1 MTLPLLAAW
10 YCVAS
15 VVTLVVYGVDKRAAQ
30 RGSRRVPEGMLH
42 AMALLGGWPGALVA
56 QRLFHHKT
64 LKTLSARVLAD
75 HRAQLRWRRLDVAHH
90 DPLTRHFLLT
100 ASVDP

>member
-64 LKTLSARVLAD
+64 LKTSF
-75 HRAQLRWRRLDVAHH
+75 QLVFWLTTALNCGGAAWMWRITIR
-90 DPLTRHFLLT
+90 
-100 ASVDP
+100 